1 MVDHFGEVV
10 EGDAEGCGA
19 GAGCHDEEFGGWL
32 YVFFSSWG
40 IVSRYYLLFLKQ
52 L

>member
-32 YVFFSSWG
+32 YVFFLPGGLYQG
-40 IVSRYYLLFLKQ
+40 IISCF
-52 L
+52 